1 LDEQPREAAAT
12 EERLRALLAA
22 VPIALFEAGLD
33 GSWTFGRGRLRETL
47 GFPEGE
53 RLEEGI
59 ARRIDPADREAVVI
73 AWREALAVSGPF
85 RAEFRVAA
93 PGGGIRWLRARAVP
107 LPGGGGPATGYA
119 GVLEDVTEDREER
132 ERLREEVRRE
142 RERSHRKSEFVAV
155 LSHELRTPLHGVVG
169 TAGLLQSTPLN
180 PEQREYAEMLAQSA
194 DATLSVINNVLDLS
208 KIEAGLLE
216 LDLAPF
222 EIRDVAERAVS
233 LFAGRAHGQGIELAC
248 LLRQGVPAWAVGDA
262 ERLRQVLVN
271 LLGNA
276 IKFTEKGE
284 VVLTIAP
291 APAVPGAPPLLRFEV
306 ADTGIGFGPE
316 TRDRLFEPFVQA
328 DAGIATRYGGTGL
341 GLTICRQIVR
351 LMGGTMGA
359 ESRPGRGSTF
369 WFTAAL
375 PRPEGAPPPPP
386 VPEDV
391 RGRRVLVVDDHGP
404 SREAIAALL
413 RGLDCLVLEAA
424 SAAEGLEALRR
435 GVREAAYVDAVV
447 LDMTL
452 KAEGESRSLVDRVRS
467 DPALEGVRILLAT
480 PFGQRARVEAARWEG
495 IAAFLARPVRRDD
508 LRDCLAAAFS
518 GEEEGPYGRAARPR
532 APAVSATG
540 SFRIARIL
548 VVDDNEVN
556 RKIAVKQ
563 LERKGFLVETACDGR
578 EAVERA
584 AQVPY
589 DLIFMDWM
597 MPTMDGFEATRRI
610 RDRER
615 GSGFRV
621 PIVAMTARALEGD
634 REKCLEPGMDDYLSK
649 PVKFEELDG
658 VLERWLAPRPH
669 APLPPPPPPA
679 PAPAAGPVEVDRASL
694 ESLAALQSEGDPDIV
709 KELVDIF
716 EREAGPRFER
726 LAAAAAAAD
735 PDALMRE
742 AHGLK
747 GTAASIGAKRLAA
760 LAKELEDRGRGGLAA
775 GAAERVEAL
784 REAYRSAAAVFRVRA
799 STGRW
804 PA

>member
-1 LDEQPREAAAT
+1 LNDLPRGSAAT

-33 GSWTFGRGRLRETL
+33 GSWTFGQGRLREAL

-59 ARRIDPADREAVVI
+59 ARCIDPADREAVVA

-93 PGGGIRWLRARAVP
+93 PGGGARWLRARAVP
-107 LPGGGGPATGYA
+107 LREGNGPATGYA
-119 GVLEDVTEDREER
+119 GVLEDVTEDRER
-132 ERLREEVRRE
+132 EEGLREEVRRE

-180 PEQREYAEMLAQSA
+180 PEQREYVEMLAQSA
-194 DATLSVINNVLDLS
+194 DATLSVIHNVLDLS
-208 KIEAGLLE
+208 KIEAGR
-216 LDLAPF
+216 LDLDIAPF

-233 LFAGRAHGQGIELAC
+233 LFAGRAHGQGVELAC
-248 LLRQGVPAWAVGDA
+248 LIRPGVPGWAVGDA

-284 VVLTIAP
+284 VILTVSAAP
-291 APAVPGAPPLLRFEV
+291 AAAGEPHLLRFEV
-306 ADTGIGFGPE
+306 ADTGIGFDPA

-359 ESRPGRGSTF
+359 ESRPGKGSTF

-375 PRPEGAPPPPP
+375 GRPAHAPPPAPA
-386 VPEDV
+386 PEDV
-391 RGRRVLVVDDHGP
+391 RGRRVLLVDDHGAA
-404 SREAIAALL
+404 REAAAGLL
-413 RGLDCLVLEAA
+413 RGFDCLVLEAA

-435 GVREAAYVDAVV
+435 GVRESSFVDAVV

-452 KAEGESRSLVDRVRS
+452 PGEGEARAFVDRVRA
-467 DPALEGVRILLAT
+467 DPALEGVKVLLAT
-480 PFGQRARVEAARWEG
+480 PFGHRARVEAARWEG

-563 LERKGFLVETACDGR
+563 LERKGFLVETASDGR
-578 EAVERA
+578 EAVDRA
-584 AQVPY
+584 ATVPY

-634 REKCLEPGMDDYLSK
+634 REKCLEPGMDDYLTK

-658 VLERWLAPRPH
+658 VLERWLAPRPN
-669 APLPPPPPPA
+669 APVPPPLPPTPPPA
-679 PAPAAGPVEVDRASL
+679 EGPVEVDRSSI
-694 ESLAALQSEGDPDIV
+694 ESLAALQSEGEPDIV

-726 LAAAAAAAD
+726 LRAAAAAAD
-735 PDALMRE
+735 PGELMRE

-747 GTAASIGAKRLAA
+747 GTAASIGAKRLAG
-760 LAKELEDRGRGGLAA
+760 LAKDLEDRGRTGQTA
-775 GAAERVEAL
+775 GATERVAAL
-784 REAYRSAAAVFRVRA
+784 REAYGAAAAILKVRA
-799 STGRW
+799 ATGRW